1 MLPNKPSCTRSL
13 HHLHRQDKVCFMKPL
28 IGTDLKRFLRDYR
41 RQHQPDFDIVGLLQS
56 IEYPANVG
64 SIFRVADG
72 ANLTELVLTG
82 ITPTPPN
89 PTIDKVGR
97 FKSLRVPWRYEKEP
111 VTAIQQLK
119 EEGYTIV
126 AVELSDTAVP
136 YHTFT
141 YPQKTA
147 LVVGH
152 EDHGVT
158 KATLGVCDAAVFL
171 PMYGKGQ
178 SLNVHVAFSIVL
190 YHILHQPQP

>member
-1 MLPNKPSCTRSL
+1 
-13 HHLHRQDKVCFMKPL
+13 MKPL
-28 IGTDLKRFLRDYR
+28 IGIDLKRFIRDYK
-41 RQHQPDFDIVGLLQS
+41 RQNPPIADVVGLLQS

-72 ANLTELVLTG
+72 AALTELVLTG

-97 FKSLRVPWRYEKEP
+97 YKSLRVPWRYEKDS
-111 VTAIQQLK
+111 VTAVQQLK
-119 EEGYTIV
+119 GQGYHIV
-126 AVELSDTAVP
+126 AVELADTAVP
-136 YHTFT
+136 YHQFD
-141 YPQKTA
+141 YPQKTC

-158 KATLGVCDAAVFL
+158 KATLAECDTAVFL
-171 PMYGKGQ
+171 PMYGKGR

-190 YHILHQPQP
+190 YHILHN